1 MSSGQPT
8 ASDGLEFDAVT
19 AAVLGG
25 IAMTGGKGSL
35 TGALLGLII
44 LQGFNNGLLML
55 NVQSFWQIVARGL
68 LLIVALTF
76 DYLRNR
82 KEK

>member
-1 MSSGQPT
+1 
-8 ASDGLEFDAVT
+8 
-19 AAVLGG
+19 
-25 IAMTGGKGSL
+25 MTGGKGSL